1 MRNATR
7 RIWVTDCSALE
18 RTVFFKACWRFAF
31 IFSEMA
37 LMHPARL
44 CPPPSLYYALYLSLS
59 AFQLSLLVST
69 DPKTQALLV
78 KFLSKLVSLRIK
90 RRGGKKPFEIQLSVR
105 FSRLFGG
112 FVPLS
117 VRTWSQTRCLLTCLS
132 VCGFGMAAASQMWL
146 FNCKMTGRGADRACG
161 TSAARDTA
169 APMALFS

>member
-1 MRNATR
+1 MTTVKSGWRSKLLFACARINLCSCVRNATR

-31 IFSEMA
+31 IFNEMA

-44 CPPPSLYYALYLSLS
+44 CPPPSLYYALSLYLSRS
-59 AFQLSLLVST
+59 AFQLSLLVSA

-78 KFLSKLVSLRIK
+78 KSLSKLVSLRIK
-90 RRGGKKPFEIQLSVR
+90 RREKTPFEIQLSVR

-117 VRTWSQTRCLLTCLS
+117 VRTWS
-132 VCGFGMAAASQMWL
+132 
-146 FNCKMTGRGADRACG
+146 
-161 TSAARDTA
+161 
-169 APMALFS
+169 